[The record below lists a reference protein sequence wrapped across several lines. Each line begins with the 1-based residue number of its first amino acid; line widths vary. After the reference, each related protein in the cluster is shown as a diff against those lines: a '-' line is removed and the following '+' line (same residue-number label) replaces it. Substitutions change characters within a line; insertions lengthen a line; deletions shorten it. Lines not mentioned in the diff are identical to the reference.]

1 MSSPIRDAAQH
12 ETEFVS
18 YMFPDAQ
25 DFLKNMITAMMDE
38 PSTRESL
45 TRVVLKIHKQLPFLL
60 INDLR
65 ISTANNSLQR
75 VEVIKGMLKR
85 AAAEAKV

>member
-1 MSSPIRDAAQH
+1 MTGPIRDAAQS
-12 ETEFVS
+12 ESEYVG
-18 YMFPDAQ
+18 YMFTDAQ
-25 DFLKNMITAMMDE
+25 DFLKNMITIMMDE

-45 TRVVLKIHKQLPFLL
+45 TRVVMKMHKQLPFLL

-75 VEVIKGMLKR
+75 IEVIKGLLKR
-85 AAAEAKV
+85 ATAQ